1 MLKASPVIVDYNA
14 VTPYGEGIDVCWQGL
29 LSNQTSI
36 DDIKRFDTRHFKSNK
51 AATIKGLVS
60 RNEKSLVFQMM
71 ERLKENINN
80 SIPEDADLML
90 ASLNG
95 EIDFLE
101 DEMLTGKKSSEESRL
116 GLLLAK
122 THDLFKV
129 RGKGM
134 LISAAC
140 ASSSVAIARAASLIR
155 SKKSECVLVVSCDC
169 VSEFIISGFSSL
181 MALDRYNA
189 RPFDKNREGL
199 NVGEA
204 TACILLM
211 SKERADKEK
220 RPVKG
225 GILGWGISCDANH
238 VTGPSIDGEGLFLAI
253 DRALE
258 SGGITAEEINSICA
272 HGTGTVYNDSM
283 EMKAFK
289 SIFGG
294 KVLPTY
300 SIKGGIGHTMGSAG
314 LMDALVALET
324 IQNNVLP
331 PTVGAENI
339 DEEAVG
345 WIQKEEVR
353 LKNNIVLS
361 TNSGF
366 GGINS
371 ALIIVACE

>member
-1 MLKASPVIVDYNA
+1 MLKASPVIVGYNA

-36 DDIKRFDTRHFKSNK
+36 DDIKRFDTSHFKSSK
-51 AATIKGLVS
+51 AATIKDLVPGKG
-60 RNEKSLVFQMM
+60 KSFVFQML
-71 ERLKENINN
+71 ERLKKNINN
-80 SIPEDADLML
+80 PMPEDADLIL

-101 DEMLTGKKSSEESRL
+101 DEILTGKKGLEESRL

-122 THDLFKV
+122 AHDLFKV
-129 RGKGM
+129 KGRGM
-134 LISAAC
+134 VISAAC

-155 SKKSECVLVVSCDC
+155 SKKSDCVLVVSCDC
-169 VSEFIISGFSSL
+169 VSEFVISGFSSL
-181 MALDRYNA
+181 MALDKQSA

-204 TACILLM
+204 AAYILLM

-220 RPVKG
+220 RAVKG
-225 GILGWGISCDANH
+225 SISGWGISCDANH
-238 VTGPSIDGEGLFLAI
+238 VTGPSIGGEGLFLAI
-253 DRALE
+253 NRALE
-258 SGGITAEEINSICA
+258 SGGMAAEEINSICA

-289 SIFGG
+289 NIFGE

-314 LMDALVALET
+314 LMDALVVLET
-324 IQNNVLP
+324 IQSNVLP
-331 PTVGAENI
+331 PTVGTENV
-339 DEEAVG
+339 DEEAAG
-345 WIQKEEVR
+345 WIKKEEVR
-353 LKNNIVLS
+353 LENDVVLS

-371 ALIIVACE
+371 ALIIGL